1 MYMGAAAG
9 HTGRHQTGE
18 TTAKL
23 CARTERALLICT
35 YIRGKVDLSEGESQ
49 ELRILVIIPGDFLN
63 RVAIYSQMCSL
74 LFVKV

>member
-1 MYMGAAAG
+1 MSMGAAAG

-23 CARTERALLICT
+23 CARTEQDLLICT
-35 YIRGKVDLSEGESQ
+35 YIRGKVDLSEGKSR
-49 ELRILVIIPGDFLN
+49 ELRIVVDIRSDFLN
-63 RVAIYSQMCSL
+63 SAGIYPQMCRL